1 VATVPADLSPLLNDL
16 DCPKQGNRLAV
27 NTRLELQGYEGRV
40 WALGDCARIQMGN
53 GEIAPPTAQHATRE
67 ARVVA
72 GNIRAEIR
80 GEAKREFSFAGLGK
94 LGSLGHHSAVA
105 EVLGMRFSGLAAWLL
120 WRGVYLM
127 KLPGLDRKLRVAL
140 DWAAALL
147 FPTDLVQLRTQ
158 PSDNIASVHYAAGEV
173 IFEQGDV
180 GDNMFVVRSGEVEVL
195 RGGQRIAVL
204 REGQYFGEMA
214 LASDEPRSATV
225 RAVKPSNL
233 LAISKADFKKLLG
246 TFPELSGE
254 IGRVI
259 QSRQS

>member
-1 VATVPADLSPLLNDL
+1 
-16 DCPKQGNRLAV
+16 
-27 NTRLELQGYEGRV
+27 
-40 WALGDCARIQMGN
+40 MGN
-53 GEIAPPTAQHATRE
+53 GEVAPPTAQHATRE
-67 ARVVA
+67 ARIVA
-72 GNIRAEIR
+72 ANIRAEIR
-80 GEAKREFSFAGLGK
+80 GEAKQEFSFAGLGK

-158 PSDNIASVHYAAGEV
+158 PSDNITSVHYAAGEV

-204 REGQYFGEMA
+204 REGEYFGEMA